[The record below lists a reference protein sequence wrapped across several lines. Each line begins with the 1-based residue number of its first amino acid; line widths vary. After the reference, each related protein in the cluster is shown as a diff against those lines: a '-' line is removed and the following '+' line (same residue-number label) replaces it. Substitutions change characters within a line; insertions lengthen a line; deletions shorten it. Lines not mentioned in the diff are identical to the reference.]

1 MARRVQII
9 GVPIDL
15 GTDRRGV
22 DMGPSAIRA
31 AGLKGR
37 LEALGLEVEDA
48 GNIQVPVPE
57 SRPAGRAPAKAGD
70 LKYQDE
76 ILEVSEALGAE
87 VEATLKAGKTPLV
100 LGGDH
105 SLAIGSLAGVAAA
118 KKSLGLLWFDAHAD
132 YNIPE
137 TSPSG
142 NIHGM
147 PLAIS
152 QGLGPEG
159 VVRCRGFSPKVR
171 PERTVLVGVRNLDP
185 GEAKRLRSSQMTIF
199 TMKEVD
205 QLGMQRVMEQAIQVA
220 GVGTSGFHVSFD
232 LDVCDP
238 DEAPGVGTPVR
249 GGLTYRE
256 AHLAAEVVAEA
267 SAMVS
272 LDLVEVNPI
281 LDSTNR
287 TGILAVSLALS
298 FFGKRIL

>member
-1 MARRVQII
+1 MARRVRII

-15 GTDRRGV
+15 GANRRGV

-31 AGLKGR
+31 ADLKGH

-48 GNIQVPVPE
+48 GDIQAPVPE
-57 SRPAGRAPAKAGD
+57 SRPTGPSPAKAGH

-76 ILEVSEALGAE
+76 ILEVSEALGAK

-132 YNIPE
+132 YNTPE

-159 VVRCRGFSPKVR
+159 LVRCRGFWPKVR
-171 PERTVLVGVRNLDP
+171 PEQTVLIGVRNLDP
-185 GEAKRLRSSQMTIF
+185 GEVKRLRSSEMTIF
-199 TMKEVD
+199 TIKEVD

-220 GVGTSGFHVSFD
+220 GVGTPGFHVSFD

-267 SAMVS
+267 GAMVS

-281 LDSTNR
+281 LDGTNR
-287 TGILAVSLALS
+287 TGPLAVSLALS